1 MTNIERI
8 FGVAKSD
15 ARLQIIINN
24 YFQRIGYMQN
34 LVSGMVF
41 KEEKDDSPAFC
52 LGLHFLNIPIGLI
65 FV

>member
-1 MTNIERI
+1 MSNIERI
-8 FGVAKSD
+8 FRVAKSD
-15 ARLQIIINN
+15 VVLQTIINN

-34 LVSGMVF
+34 FVGGMVF

-52 LGLHFLNIPIGLI
+52 LGLQILNTPIGLI